1 MDRDALYILLAEDDE
16 DDRLFFKEA
25 LEEIKVKTNI
35 SFVTDGAKLMD
46 YLNQTGIRLPNV
58 VFLDLNMPVKSGMEC
73 LIEIRRN
80 NLLKDLAIVIYSTS
94 SSEEDIEDAFVNG
107 ANIYIKK
114 PNDFSLLKSTLAKVV
129 SLNWQY
135 HTLGLKKE
143 NFLLNINNFKEDN
156 NAKPSSWAYSVP
168 EYSELY
174 IKLGKLVH

>member
-25 LEEIKVKTNI
+25 LQEIKVKTNI
-35 SFVTDGAKLMD
+35 SFVTNGAQLMD
-46 YLNQTGIRLPNV
+46 YLNQAGIRLPNV

-80 NLLKDLAIVIYSTS
+80 NRLKDLAIVIYSTS
-94 SSEEDIEDAFVNG
+94 ASEEDIEDAFVNG

-143 NFLLNINNFKEDN
+143 NFLLSINNIKDDED
-156 NAKPSSWAYSVP
+156 AKP
-168 EYSELY
+168 
-174 IKLGKLVH
+174 

>member
-25 LEEIKVKTNI
+25 LQEIKVKTNI
-35 SFVTDGAKLMD
+35 SFVTDGAQLMD
-46 YLNQTGIRLPNV
+46 YLNQAGIRLPNV

-80 NLLKDLAIVIYSTS
+80 NRLKDLAIVIYSTS
-94 SSEEDIEDAFVNG
+94 ASEEDIEDAFVNG

-143 NFLLNINNFKEDN
+143 NFLLSINNLKEDEN
-156 NAKPSSWAYSVP
+156 TRP
-168 EYSELY
+168 
-174 IKLGKLVH
+174 